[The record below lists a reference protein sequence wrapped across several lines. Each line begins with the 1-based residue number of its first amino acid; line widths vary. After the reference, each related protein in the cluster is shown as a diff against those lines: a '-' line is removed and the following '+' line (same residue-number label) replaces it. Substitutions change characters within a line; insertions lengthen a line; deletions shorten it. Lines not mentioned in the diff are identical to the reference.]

1 MIALISA
8 SLLVACAEVDQ
19 DAPKPFAG
27 KDETRSYA
35 GPPFNGNK
43 ELYEKKLQERA
54 ETQDEYLRMLNP
66 NKDGERSAPKRN
78 R

>member
-8 SLLVACAEVDQ
+8 SLFAACAEVDQ

-27 KDETRSYA
+27 EDEIRSYA
-35 GPPFNGNK
+35 GAPFNGDK

-54 ETQDEYLRMLNP
+54 QTQDEYLQMPENDARP
-66 NKDGERSAPKRN
+66 EAR
-78 R
+78 